1 MFKIEF
7 YEKANGK
14 SEVWD
19 FLEKLRKKIPQVK
32 MHGSNLIRLFSI
44 LICWQ
49 KMGPHYHQ
57 ILLST

>member
-19 FLEKLRKKIPQVK
+19 FLEKLRKKK
-32 MHGSNLIRLFSI
+32 
-44 LICWQ
+44 
-49 KMGPHYHQ
+49 YHK
-57 ILLST
+57 